1 MRPESVLQ
9 RGEAGLAHDALEH
22 HAAGDL
28 DLDRRGFG
36 EFFAASFRRSLR
48 VSLPAVFSRWKSL
61 GKACPSCAP
70 FGELG
75 AALGDELVFV
85 TGHNY
90 AQPSQQV
97 SSISSGT
104 IEMFVNTYCASNP
117 KGEFSDAVFRL
128 SDQFS
133 GRNQPIKK

>member
-1 MRPESVLQ
+1 MRQSVQLIALFC
-9 RGEAGLAHDALEH
+9 GSLMLASAQ
-22 HAAGDL
+22 AAPVKML
-28 DLDRRGFG
+28 GFDDM
-36 EFFAASFRRSLR
+36 
-48 VSLPAVFSRWKSL
+48 
-61 GKACPSCAP
+61 SCAAWNASK
-70 FGELG
+70 GNDDQRTVYLTWMRG
-75 AALGDELVFV
+75 VL

-104 IEMFVNTYCASNP
+104 IEMFVNTYCSSNP

>member
-1 MRPESVLQ
+1 MRKSVQLIALLWASLTVGSVLATPVKLLGFDDMSCTAWTASKGDTEQ
-9 RGEAGLAHDALEH
+9 RGIYLTWM
-22 HAAGDL
+22 
-28 DLDRRGFG
+28 RGV
-36 EFFAASFRRSLR
+36 L
-48 VSLPAVFSRWKSL
+48 
-61 GKACPSCAP
+61 
-70 FGELG
+70 
-75 AALGDELVFV
+75 

-104 IEMFVNTYCASNP
+104 IEMFVNTYCSTNP
-117 KGEFSDAVFRL
+117 KAEFSDAVFRL

>member
-1 MRPESVLQ
+1 MRKSVQLIALLCGGLMLGSALATPIKLLGFDDMSCAVWNGSKGDAEQ
-9 RGEAGLAHDALEH
+9 RGVYLTWM
-22 HAAGDL
+22 
-28 DLDRRGFG
+28 RGV
-36 EFFAASFRRSLR
+36 L
-48 VSLPAVFSRWKSL
+48 
-61 GKACPSCAP
+61 
-70 FGELG
+70 
-75 AALGDELVFV
+75 

-117 KGEFSDAVFRL
+117 KGEFSEAVFRL

>member
-1 MRPESVLQ
+1 MGKPVQLIALLC
-9 RGEAGLAHDALEH
+9 AGLMFGSAQAVPVNML
-22 HAAGDL
+22 
-28 DLDRRGFG
+28 GFDDM
-36 EFFAASFRRSLR
+36 
-48 VSLPAVFSRWKSL
+48 
-61 GKACPSCAP
+61 SCAAWV
-70 FGELG
+70 
-75 AALGDELVFV
+75 AAKGDADQRAIYLTWMRGVL

-97 SSISSGT
+97 STISSGT

-117 KGEFSDAVFRL
+117 KGQFSDAVFRL